1 MRRLSAKAAGGARP
15 LHQAPGDGQPAQYNP
30 RASTPL
36 FPRGGGGQARDP
48 GVCTCVD
55 VDLDGGRDPGVCT
68 CVDVDLDGG
77 GGRARAPHPR
87 LERLVRL
94 GVQRAQVCSVR
105 RRDEATGAL
114 GTGMSDFAETDF
126 PLPILM
132 PKQLG
137 LGFNKTNQQLLL
149 SI

>member
-36 FPRGGGGQARDP
+36 FPRGGGGQA
-48 GVCTCVD
+48 
-55 VDLDGGRDPGVCT
+55 RDPGVCT

-114 GTGMSDFAETDF
+114 GTGMSDFAATDF